1 MKNII
6 IRSLRAKQ
14 EGDLGTA
21 EKFFEKP
28 KNKLGDIKEEKRSKS
43 KFRRLINFIVFFV
56 FVLVVGGAGGIL
68 TDRFAIPYL
77 LVNYPQLN
85 QYEFLKQ
92 VNERTTIVEITKE
105 VEISEDKAVVEAVK
119 SVLPSIVQIVESM
132 KDVNGE
138 LSGEFARKGTGVIL
152 TNDGVIIT
160 SAEIISIV
168 DEDEVVSEKEKE
180 EIEGNIDDDV
190 ETDSSSDLK
199 RNLSKVKLSN
209 GKIYSAELIA
219 EDVSTGFAI
228 IKIEESNLPVLAFA
242 AFDNIE
248 LGEKVIALDDSVVV
262 DIISK
267 FIDGSEATENGVE
280 KGTKKR
286 IKIMNSL
293 DESFNGAPVVNL
305 KREIIGISQGG
316 DMIVLMD
323 EIAAFANEAMS
334 K

>member
-1 MKNII
+1 MKNIT

-14 EGDLGTA
+14 EGDPGTA
-21 EKFFEKP
+21 RKFFEKP
-28 KNKLGDIKEEKRSKS
+28 KNEFGDIKGKKHSGS
-43 KFRRLINFIVFFV
+43 KFRRLINFIVLFI
-56 FVLVVGGAGGIL
+56 FVLVIGGAGGIL
-68 TDRFAIPYL
+68 IDRFAIPYL

-85 QYEFLKQ
+85 QYEFLKR

-105 VEISEDKAVVEAVK
+105 VKISGDEAVAETIK
-119 SVLPSIVQIVESM
+119 NVFPSVVQIVEPV
-132 KDVNGE
+132 KDANGK
-138 LSGEFARKGTGVIL
+138 LSGEFARKGTGIIL

-160 SAEIISIV
+160 SAENISMA
-168 DEDEVVSEKEKE
+168 DEDKVVSEE
-180 EIEGNIDDDV
+180 EEVEDNIDDI
-190 ETDSSSDLK
+190 EADSNSELK
-199 RNLSKVKLSN
+199 RNLLKVKLSN

-219 EDVSTGFAI
+219 EDASIGFAI

-242 AFDNIE
+242 AFDNID

-267 FIDGSEATENGVE
+267 FIDGSEATENGTKKE
-280 KGTKKR
+280 TKKR

-293 DESFNGAPVVNL
+293 DESFNGAPAVNL

-316 DMIVLMD
+316 DLIVPMD
-323 EIAAFANEAMS
+323 EIMAFVNEAMS